1 MADTFTKENMKNLIK
16 EIFQEEFKKQ
26 SEDITDLI
34 RGNFKLTMQEIHG
47 LKNEID
53 DLGKSLVLM
62 QNNLE
67 ENVDCEEKRMEKLDS
82 DIQEIY
88 EYQIDRSISRI
99 N

>member
-67 ENVDCEEKRMEKLDS
+67 ENVDCKEKRMEKLDS

>member
-16 EIFQEEFKKQ
+16 EIFQEKFKKQ
-26 SEDITDLI
+26 SENITDLI

-67 ENVDCEEKRMEKLDS
+67 ENVDCKEKRMEKLDS

>member
-26 SEDITDLI
+26 SEDTTDLI

-67 ENVDCEEKRMEKLDS
+67 ENVDCKEKRMEKLDS